1 MSLPVVLGVDLG
13 FCSRARAL
21 LPERGAMPRG
31 GIWDLR
37 VSDAPRGGFSP
48 QLLVGKT

>member
-1 MSLPVVLGVDLG
+1 MSLPTMLGVGLG
-13 FCSRARAL
+13 PR
-21 LPERGAMPRG
+21 PERGAMPRG